1 MNLSGARAVNQE
13 DFKPLATTMPL
24 EFEFETNI
32 YLESV
37 LPNDANQPFSFQ
49 GGNPKILPEAKTVD
63 GFRLLFPNPL
73 VSTNN
78 LDPTFTPQYNYLRA
92 EGK

>member
-1 MNLSGARAVNQE
+1 MNLSGASAVNQQ
-13 DFKPLATTMPL
+13 DFKPLATTMPVEL
-24 EFEFETNI
+24 EFETNI

-49 GGNPKILPEAKTVD
+49 GGNPKILPAAQTID
-63 GFRLLFPNPL
+63 GFRLLVPNPL